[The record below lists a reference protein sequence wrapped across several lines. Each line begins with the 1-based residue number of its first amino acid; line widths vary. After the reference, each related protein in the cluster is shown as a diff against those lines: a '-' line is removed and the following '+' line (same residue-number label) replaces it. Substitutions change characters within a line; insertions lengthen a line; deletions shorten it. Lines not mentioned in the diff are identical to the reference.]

1 MKENYKEIIEEEWKK
16 FQENKKYPNIVL
28 LGCTGSGKSSLI
40 NDIFENNIAEINDI
54 RPETKDFKLYLGKEM
69 GKNINLIDSKGYELS
84 NSYNLYVESLKQQV
98 KELKK
103 SGDKIHLVWFCLA
116 VTKKRIEEIDIKTLE
131 EVLKIEDFRKRICVV
146 ITKCDED
153 DINGSIAKSYKKII
167 NDIFDDIKIF
177 EVTTNK
183 KIDIP
188 ELKKEKEEM
197 LKWSANK
204 LETEELKESFISA
217 QMGSL
222 ELKKDKAEKIISD
235 AMVKAGIIGIS
246 PIPFS
251 DAIILAPLQ
260 ANMILKI
267 INVYNLDGVFSKL
280 GMIGELVLNKVGKNL
295 AQNIFK
301 SIIGNALKFIP
312 LIGSYAGGIINAS
325 VASSLTYALGKGISE
340 ISYFN
345 CTKILKGENVDIIE
359 IFSENA
365 IMDEVEK
372 YLKK

>member
-1 MKENYKEIIEEEWKK
+1 M
-16 FQENKKYPNIVL
+16 
-28 LGCTGSGKSSLI
+28 
-40 NDIFENNIAEINDI
+40 
-54 RPETKDFKLYLGKEM
+54 
-69 GKNINLIDSKGYELS
+69 
-84 NSYNLYVESLKQQV
+84 
-98 KELKK
+98 
-103 SGDKIHLVWFCLA
+103 
-116 VTKKRIEEIDIKTLE
+116 
-131 EVLKIEDFRKRICVV
+131 
-146 ITKCDED
+146 
-153 DINGSIAKSYKKII
+153 
-167 NDIFDDIKIF
+167 
-177 EVTTNK
+177 
-183 KIDIP
+183 
-188 ELKKEKEEM
+188 KKEKEEM

-365 IMDEVEK
+365 IMGEVEK